1 MSRISLGA
9 RSRLLAAT
17 LAALVLAS
25 LAATTSAGGASASG
39 RALSGP
45 AKVDEREAVSSVS
58 PRPRPAAFGAAP
70 ASVFGVAAGGAI
82 QNEDSATLTR
92 DVDTYDRMGAG
103 WIRFD
108 VNWAMV
114 QRRGPE
120 SYDWTPFDRLV
131 AAARARGLQ
140 ALGTILYTPSWAR
153 PAGTSATWAPDAAR
167 YAAFAGAAAAHFAAL
182 GVHAYEIWN
191 EPNIVAFW
199 KPRPSAARYAELLEA
214 ASAAV
219 KGADPQAIVLT
230 GGTSPAS
237 TDGTNVSPVDFL
249 RGIYAAGARGS
260 FDAVGHHP
268 YCWPADP
275 GEARS
280 WSAWY
285 QMVGASTSLRTVM
298 TANGDAGKRIW
309 ATEFGA
315 PTNGPAGSFVS
326 EADQSRMLAR
336 AYELYRT
343 YSWAGPLFWYSGRD
357 LGTSRDTREN
367 FFGVVRNDFSAKPSF
382 AAYRRAAAAA
392 R

>member
-1 MSRISLGA
+1 MSPGSH
-9 RSRLLAAT
+9 
-17 LAALVLAS
+17 
-25 LAATTSAGGASASG
+25 
-39 RALSGP
+39 
-45 AKVDEREAVSSVS
+45 
-58 PRPRPAAFGAAP
+58 
-70 ASVFGVAAGGAI
+70 FGVAAGGAI
-82 QNEDSATLTR
+82 QNEDDSTLAR
-92 DVDTYDRMGAG
+92 DLDTYGTMGAR

-120 SYDWTPFDRLV
+120 SYDWRPFDRV
-131 AAARARGLQ
+131 VTAARARGFR

-153 PAGTSATWAPDAAR
+153 PAGTSATWAPDQPR
-167 YAAFAGAAAAHFAAL
+167 YAAFARATAAHFAAL

-199 KPRPSAARYAELLEA
+199 KPKPSAARYAELLAA

-219 KGADPQAIVLT
+219 RAADPQAIVLT

-249 RGIYAAGARGS
+249 KGIYAAGARS
-260 FDAVGHHP
+260 AFDAVGHHP
-268 YCWPADP
+268 YAWPADP

-285 QMVGASTSLRTVM
+285 QMIGAPTSLRTVM
-298 TANGDAGKRIW
+298 TANGDAAKRIW

-326 EADQSRMLAR
+326 ETDQSRMLAK
-336 AYELYRT
+336 AYKLFGS

-357 LGTSRDTREN
+357 LGTASDTREN

-382 AAYRRAAAAA
+382 AAYRRAAAAS